1 MQTSK
6 DIVLKSGLLPKLQLG
21 IKTGGG
27 VKSTGKHTVK
37 VIEDKVI
44 RKPPREEGDD
54 GYYVRY
60 IVEENGER
68 KQYDTRMKQK
78 GGVDP
83 SYFVQA
89 MANVEP
95 GEQIIL
101 EMKKAGVKN
110 YIEITRT
117 SVGKVEHADADEDD
131 QAEDDPRAREEGGD
145 LAGELASIH
154 A

>member
-1 MQTSK
+1 
-6 DIVLKSGLLPKLQLG
+6 LG
-21 IKTGGG
+21 TKTGGG

-37 VIEDKVI
+37 VIEDKII

-60 IVEENGER
+60 IFEENGER
-68 KQYDTRMKQK
+68 KQYDTRMRQK

-89 MANVEP
+89 MAEVQP
-95 GEQIIL
+95 GELIVL

-117 SVGKVEHADADEDD
+117 E
-131 QAEDDPRAREEGGD
+131 
-145 LAGELASIH
+145 
-154 A
+154 

>member
-1 MQTSK
+1 MKTSK
-6 DIVLKSGLLPKLQLG
+6 EIVLKSGLLPKLQLG
-21 IKTGGG
+21 VKQGKF
-27 VKSTGKHTVK
+27 VKSTGLHKVK
-37 VIEDKVI
+37 VLEDKIV
-44 RKPPREEGDD
+44 RKPPMEEGDD

-60 IVEENGER
+60 IFEENGEK

-95 GEQIIL
+95 GEELTL

-110 YIEITRT
+110 YVEIVRL
-117 SVGKVEHADADEDD
+117 SVGEV
-131 QAEDDPRAREEGGD
+131 QTAEDDENGDDDSGD
-145 LAGELASIH
+145 LADDLATIH
-154 A
+154 G

>member
-6 DIVLKSGLLPKLQLG
+6 EIVLKSGLLPKLQLG

-27 VKSTGKHTVK
+27 VKPTGKHIVK
-37 VIEDKVI
+37 VIDDKII

-60 IVEENGER
+60 TFEENGER
-68 KQYDTRMKQK
+68 KQYDTRMRQK
-78 GGVDP
+78 GGGDP

-89 MANVEP
+89 MASVEP
-95 GEQIIL
+95 GEVITL

-110 YIEITRT
+110 YIEIVRT
-117 SVGKVEHADADEDD
+117 SVGQVEQADSDEDD
-131 QAEDDPRAREEGGD
+131 DDVVGGLKEIAAE
-145 LAGELASIH
+145 
-154 A
+154 